1 MYVPIGAYICADC
14 HDRIV
19 RRRLMN
25 DALSHKPHDGICDRR
40 NEIEPIHKE
49 RQNNETMRRKYRI
62 RIKTKYGRTI
72 VAVQVRG
79 SLGLWVDVKR
89 FCEPGDNDFALREA
103 KELVENLEES

>member
-25 DALSHKPHDGICDRR
+25 DTLSYGPQEKICDRC

-49 RQNNETMRRKYRI
+49 RQNDGTMRRKYRI

-79 SLGLWVDVKR
+79 AFGLWVDVKR
-89 FCEPGDNDFALREA
+89 FCEPGDDDFALREA
-103 KELVENLEES
+103 KELIENLEEL